1 MGQLKVS
8 LHAVLKLAL
17 CICLL
22 ALQSLAFSADDLVTS
37 QMVDEARMWQSKGR
51 TDLASNIW
59 RRILVTNPQH
69 VEALASLGVTEALA
83 GNWEEAQSLYQRAKR
98 QGKAT
103 SAAMIRLNELM
114 QQQERRSEAQILPS
128 RSTASVASETPQKRT
143 RVKAESES
151 GRSSIRDK
159 PKSNATAT
167 PIKETALATASA
179 QIPAGIV
186 LPPPAEVQ
194 VTPIT
199 QPRVTSTKLTDGQS
213 TSGFDS
219 EVRLKTSEA
228 INGTNVMAVSKPS
241 FDKESIDR
249 MHRIK
254 PCKVSFIANTP
265 TTN

>member
-1 MGQLKVS
+1 MGLLKVS

-22 ALQSLAFSADDLVTS
+22 ALHSLAFSADDLVTS

-69 VEALASLGVTEALA
+69 VEALANLGVTEALA
-83 GNWEEAQSLYQRAKR
+83 GNWEEAQSLYQRARRK
-98 QGKAT
+98 GKAT
-103 SAAMIRLNELM
+103 SPTMIRLNELV
-114 QQQERRSEAQILPS
+114 QQQERRAEAPIAPS
-128 RSTASVASETPQKRT
+128 RSTSSVATATPQKPT
-143 RVKAESES
+143 RVKAESEG
-151 GRSSIRDK
+151 GRSPTRDK
-159 PKSNATAT
+159 PKSYATPT

-199 QPRVTSTKLTDGQS
+199 QPLVTSTELTAGQS

-228 INGTNVMAVSKPS
+228 IKGTNVMAVSKPS
-241 FDKESIDR
+241 FDKELIDR

-254 PCKVSFIANTP
+254 PCKMSFIANTP